1 MVPKGHKT
9 NHAIPVRATYNE
21 RYMSISL
28 DKATLE
34 AALVGYQQHLQQIEA
49 KMAELRRMLRQT
61 PAAAPAAKRAPKA
74 APRKQKHR
82 MSAEGRARIAAAQR
96 ARWAKVKKDQQS

>member
-1 MVPKGHKT
+1 
-9 NHAIPVRATYNE
+9 
-21 RYMSISL
+21 MSIRL

-49 KMAELRRMLRQT
+49 KMAELRRMLGEKA
-61 PAAAPAAKRAPKA
+61 AAAPAAKRAKKA

-96 ARWAKVKKDQQS
+96 ARWAKVKKAQ

>member
-1 MVPKGHKT
+1 
-9 NHAIPVRATYNE
+9 
-21 RYMSISL
+21 MSISL

-49 KMAELRRMLRQT
+49 KMADLRRLLKQ
-61 PAAAPAAKRAPKA
+61 PAAAAPAPAAKRATKA
-74 APRKQKHR
+74 APAKQKHR

-96 ARWAKVKKDQQS
+96 ARWAKTKKAQKAQE